1 MNLKL
6 YQTGNA
12 LKLLAI
18 CLLLLSMFSCRKK
31 EFQPEVEGAK
41 IPTQDINIT
50 LKEALETSAFTLFK
64 AAWKKSNMSS
74 ILEKKGNK
82 TPFTLL
88 VPTDAACV
96 AGGLTQ
102 EFINKTAPEL
112 LDSILL
118 YHTLIGATDAKTLS
132 GRGENT
138 IGMSLLTNKYLRVY
152 GYENLYRTDIYTY
165 RQYLNVVGPD
175 LFINNKKASS
185 AVPVQTKDGTLWPI
199 DRLLIKPTKTIYEVL
214 KEDGRFGMYISIME
228 KTDELWDEI
237 MQGMGERPKFKQGLS
252 VYSTSDGNPN
262 IGFTSIFAPTD
273 AAFRLAGFKDV
284 DDLMNLNNRA
294 TLPYFDWDT
303 YTPVGNFVTDSL
315 LTMHRW
321 GKLFQPYNPN
331 SGSGNPTPDI
341 FYANDLNNRLLANYT
356 LVTSRDGSLPVYT
369 MPLDFGLDAGKR
381 VTVKAKQSP
390 HPAATVVE
398 QDINTLMGPIHVVD
412 RLIPP
417 KDFKY

>member
-6 YQTGNA
+6 YHAGNA
-12 LKLLAI
+12 LKLFAI
-18 CLLLLSMFSCRKK
+18 CLLLLTLASCRKK

-41 IPTQDINIT
+41 IPTQDINMT
-50 LKEALETSAFTLFK
+50 LKEALETSSFTLFK
-64 AAWKKSNMSS
+64 AAWKKSNMNS

-82 TPFTLL
+82 APFTLL

-118 YHTLIGATDAKTLS
+118 YHTLVGSTDAKTLS
-132 GRGENT
+132 GRGANT
-138 IGMSLLTNKYLRVY
+138 IGMSLLTNKYLRVP
-152 GYENLYRTDIYTY
+152 GYENLYRTDIYAY
-165 RQYLNVVGPD
+165 RQYLNVFGSD

-185 AVPVQTKDGTLWPI
+185 AVPVQAKDGTLWPI
-199 DRLLIKPTKTIYEVL
+199 DRLLMKPTKTIYEVL
-214 KEDGRFGMYISIME
+214 KEDGRFEMYIGIME
-228 KTDELWDEI
+228 KSDELWNEA
-237 MQGMGERPKFKQGLS
+237 MQGMGDRLKFRYELS
-252 VYSTSDGNPN
+252 VSDTPDGVPN
-262 IGFTSIFAPTD
+262 IRFTSIFAPTD
-273 AAFRLAGFKDV
+273 EAFHSAGFKDI
-284 DDLMNLNNRA
+284 DDLLTFNSRA
-294 TLPYFDWDT
+294 PYPYFDWDT
-303 YTPVGNFVTDSL
+303 YTPVGNFPTDTL

-321 GKLFQPYNPN
+321 GKLLQPFNPN
-331 SGSGNPTPDI
+331 LGSGNPNPDI

-356 LVTSRDGSLPVYT
+356 LVTSRDGSLPIYT
-369 MPLDFGLDAGKR
+369 MPLDFGLNANGR
-381 VTVKAKQSP
+381 VTVKAKKSP

-398 QDINTLMGPIHVVD
+398 QDINTLMGPVHVVD